1 MAKTVIVDI
10 KGHAFPPVT
19 IPKNTFVVWRNHDP
33 VPHSAE
39 TVRDASFYFSAGALH
54 PGEASSPVYF
64 GSPGEYPYLCRY
76 HHGMTGLV
84 TVTDES
90 DGEGGVHVHE
100 PDQGGHGGHGHG
112 FKHLHGFVTGG
123 RSGWR
128 LYMSHTPVL
137 ADPRHCYQVI
147 LQGSL
152 VVAEQI
158 EAYDAFRLRDRDGA
172 VQVFHGH
179 LSLPDIAKGEITEL
193 PKSSFVYYPAGT
205 AGAGESIDGLPDD
218 ECVVRIER
226 IIHFHTFEPDGNY
239 PEGLEY
245 LVYGDEDDVFIDHHI
260 TRAPNFHS
268 VAKLKQR
275 PSFWT
280 GTETE
285 PTKVLV
291 GSKRIRDVEPKTI
304 KRVAFVDNAF
314 HLFWLPPPGVYPLPA
329 DPLTPRTPGSP
340 PAYDV
345 VLSDGRTDQIE
356 IGRFLHF
363 DVRLLNYGVLV
374 LEPPEAG

>member
-10 KGHAFPPVT
+10 KGSAFPAVT
-19 IPKNTFVVWRNHDP
+19 IPKDTFVVWRNQDP

-39 TVRDASFYFSAGALH
+39 TVIDAPFYFSAGALH

-76 HHGMTGLV
+76 HHGMTGVV
-84 TVTDES
+84 TVTE
-90 DGEGGVHVHE
+90 EGAGHVHE
-100 PDQGGHGGHGHG
+100 PDHAGHGGHSQG

-123 RSGWR
+123 RSGRR
-128 LYMSHTPVL
+128 LYMTHTPVF

-152 VVAEQI
+152 VVPEQI
-158 EAYDAFRLRDRDGA
+158 AAYDAFRVKHPDDA
-172 VQVFHGH
+172 VQVFRGH
-179 LSLPDIAKGEITEL
+179 LSLPSIAKGEITEL
-193 PKSSFVYYPAGT
+193 DKSSFVHYPAGT
-205 AGAGESIDGLPDD
+205 GGARKPIDGLPDGK
-218 ECVVRIER
+218 CVVQIER
-226 IIHFHTFEPDGNY
+226 IIHFRTFEPDRDY

-291 GSKRIRDVEPKTI
+291 RSKRIRDVEPKTI

-314 HLFWLPPPGVYPLPA
+314 HIFWLPPPGVYPLPA
-329 DPLTPRTPGSP
+329 DPLTARAPGSR

-345 VLSDGRTDQIE
+345 ALDDGRTGQIE
-356 IGRFLHF
+356 IGTFLHF

-374 LEPPEAG
+374 LEPPEPD